1 MKSKTNNHGFCLMPP
16 PISFA
21 WAKTGSLLFL
31 FLHAVVSFALGPDAP
46 PSTGN
51 SSKLS
56 IAGENCGA
64 SDHCDNT
71 VSGGASLLSVL
82 ICVRNN
88 PNIPFSAAA
97 RPLLREPTRRQE
109 LVRFLLDGLSEE
121 SEAVQWAGYDFFKET
136 WLFDVIGP
144 PEWKSRRELSLRLR
158 QEDSLPEPAELLR
171 HIADN
176 PLFCDD
182 IRQDAALRLPFL
194 HDAAKPFLMK
204 RRALRWMA
212 ERQQNSGAWGE
223 EDRIRLTGL
232 AVIAF
237 LSNREGVWDAD
248 GQFNPQM
255 RRAVEF
261 LEANLPSGHEKDIA
275 TAADRRFALLALQRA
290 RRAGFRS
297 KQPVNLRVKDYF
309 RSRTAPPSSVLLN
322 AFWRLQREEDSF
334 DDRSVPDAEEFAN
347 HACSWALSDF
357 EDGLIPDKDEWE
369 RCFSPELFPTIPER
383 DTCIGLLIL
392 SGQEI
397 WSNSEQK
404 DSP

>member
-1 MKSKTNNHGFCLMPP
+1 MPP

-121 SEAVQWAGYDFFKET
+121 SEAVQLAGYDFFKEQ
-136 WLFDVIGP
+136 WLFDVVGP

-158 QEDSLPEPAELLR
+158 QEDSLPDPTELFR
-171 HIADN
+171 RIADN
-176 PLFCDD
+176 PRFCDG
-182 IRQDAALRLPFL
+182 IRQDAAFRLPFL
-194 HDAAKPFLMK
+194 HDAAKLFLMK
-204 RRALRWMA
+204 RRALRWMS
-212 ERQQNSGAWGE
+212 ERQKDSGAWGD

-290 RRAGFRS
+290 RHAGFRL
-297 KQPVNLRVKDYF
+297 KQPTVGHVIDFFRV
-309 RSRTAPPSSVLLN
+309 RTAPPSPVLLD
-322 AFWRLQREEDSF
+322 AFWRLQQEEDSL
-334 DDRSVPDAEEFAN
+334 DVNSVPETEGFDG
-347 HACSWALSDF
+347 HACSWTLSGF
-357 EDGLIPDKDEWE
+357 EEGLIPDKDEWDQW
-369 RCFSPELFPTIPER
+369 FPPELFPTTPVR
-383 DTCIGLLIL
+383 DTCISLLVL

-397 WSNSEQK
+397 RSSSKQK